1 MNNAPS
7 LVPRTTGM
15 TIDGVYYAIF
25 RHKWKILTSTA
36 AGLLVALSLYVF
48 NPPPFQSEALLFIRY
63 VMENSAPG
71 LPGNDSKAISPD
83 QRGETILATE
93 AEILGSLDIA
103 YQVADAVGPEK
114 ILSKERGPKDRDRAA
129 VMIRKNLI
137 ILPLPKSSVIKL
149 VFQSADPAIVQPVLT
164 AVIDA
169 YLKKHV
175 EVHRGI
181 EVAGDFLSQETD
193 QLRSRLSQTED
204 DLRKTKD
211 KAGIMSLDDT
221 TKAYTE
227 QVARIQQDIFS
238 AEAELAE
245 RSATLQALDKS
256 APAPPRSA
264 GAPGASAPELPAAQL
279 DAYRDLRARLDRLQ
293 KTEQQLLA
301 QFTDKNQRVVDV
313 RAQIADAESQRQ
325 KLEEKYPTLARVG
338 APAAVPANGSIDL
351 ATQSALLV
359 GLQSK
364 ITILNSELAQ
374 VRSEE
379 KNVGQLEGPITELQ
393 RQRDLE
399 EANYRYYSVHLE
411 AARIDEALGAG
422 RAYNIATIQTPT
434 PPRTDWIKTWETL
447 GTIAIGGLVLGVAW
461 ALLIESYF
469 DHTVRRPADIER
481 DMRIPLFLSI
491 PDFGRN
497 GHNRHIFHETLR
509 DRLIGYFE
517 SKNLTHKPKLVAV
530 TGVAHRAGVT
540 STAAGLAQCLSE
552 TGEGNVLLV
561 DMTLGQGSA
570 QQFYKGSAVCGLD
583 ELLDTRTTAQVQS
596 NLYVVGEEPNSDK
609 LSRALPNRFRELVP
623 KLKASDFDYIIFDMP
638 VINQI
643 SITPRLAGFMDMVLL
658 VVESEQTDKDI
669 VRQAVALLAESRA
682 HVGAVL
688 NKTRNY
694 LPSKTHHEFLGS
706 A

>member
-1 MNNAPS
+1 MKDGPP
-7 LVPRTTGM
+7 LVPHTAGM
-15 TIDGVYYAIF
+15 TLDDVYYALF
-25 RHKWKILTSTA
+25 RHKWKIIMATA
-36 AGLLVALSLYVF
+36 AGLLVALGLYLF
-48 NPPPFQSEALLFIRY
+48 DPPPFQSEALLFIRY

-71 LPGNDSKAISPD
+71 LPGNDTKAISPD

-93 AEILGSLDIA
+93 AEILGSEDIA
-103 YQVADAVGPEK
+103 YQVADAVGPDK
-114 ILSKERGPKDRDRAA
+114 ILSRERGPKDRDRAA
-129 VMIRKNLI
+129 FVIRENLI
-137 ILPLPKSSVIKL
+137 IQPLPKSSVIRL
-149 VFQSADPAIVQPVLT
+149 VFQSRDPTIVQPVLT

-204 DLRKTKD
+204 ELRKTKD
-211 KAGIMSLDDT
+211 RAGIISLDDT
-221 TKAYTE
+221 SKAYGE

-245 RSATLQALDKS
+245 RSATLRVLDKGGAS
-256 APAPPRSA
+256 TPAAAGLTGPAAPPI
-264 GAPGASAPELPAAQL
+264 PAAQL
-279 DAYRDLRARLDRLQ
+279 DAYRGLRTRLDRLQ
-293 KTEQQLLA
+293 KTEELLA
-301 QFTDKNQRVVDV
+301 QFTDQNQRVVDV
-313 RAQIADAESQRQ
+313 RAEIAAAESQRQ
-325 KLEEKYPTLARVG
+325 ILEDKYPLLSRIG
-338 APAAVPANGSIDL
+338 APAAAVAPGGGLDL

-364 ITILNSELAQ
+364 IATLNSELTQ
-374 VRSEE
+374 VRADE
-379 KNVGQLEGPITELQ
+379 KSIDQLSGPITELQ

-399 EANYRYYSVHLE
+399 ETNYRYYSVHLE

-422 RAYNIATIQTPT
+422 RAYNIAQIQTPT
-434 PPRTDWIKTWETL
+434 PPRTDWPKTGEIL
-447 GTIAIGGLVLGVAW
+447 GAIAIGGLVLGIAW
-461 ALLIESYF
+461 ALLIESYL
-469 DHTVRRPADIER
+469 DHSVRRPADIER

-530 TGVAHRAGVT
+530 TGVARNAGVT

-570 QQFYKGSAVCGLD
+570 QQFYQGKAVCGID
-583 ELLDTRTTAQVQS
+583 ELLDTRDTAQVQS

-609 LSRALPNRFRELVP
+609 LSRALPSRFRELVP

-658 VVESEQTDKDI
+658 VVESEQTDRDI
-669 VRQAVALLAESRA
+669 VRQAVTLLGQSQA

-694 LPSKTHHEFLGS
+694 LPSKAHHEFLGS